1 MQQTATVV
9 GTGRMGSA
17 LATALFNQGAATTVW
32 NRTLSKTEPLARLE
46 LRAAASL
53 EEAVRESGVVIL
65 ILSNY
70 TIAQQLLQAPGV
82 VAALPGKVLVQL
94 TTGTPQEARHME
106 SWANGLGIAY
116 LDGAI
121 MSYPS
126 GIGQPQC
133 TIFYSGS
140 KEVFDRIRPVLMLLG
155 GNTTYVGS
163 SVGHA
168 SALDIAG
175 LSFVLGAMFGFVSGH
190 IVCEEE
196 GISGKAFV
204 ESVRNLLPAV
214 EGILAGVSDTI
225 QSRGY
230 AGYEATIDAWSV
242 GPRELIEWCDERGIR
257 HDVASAQQNL
267 FDEAIKRG
275 HGEADFAYLYEIM
288 RKGRTAEPV
297 SA

>member
-17 LATALFNQGAATTVW
+17 LATALFNQGVATTIW
-32 NRTLSKTEPLARLE
+32 NRTLSKTEPLARLG

-53 EEAVRESGVVIL
+53 EEAVRESGVVML
-65 ILSNY
+65 IVSNY

-94 TTGTPQEARHME
+94 TTGTPQEARRME

-190 IVCEEE
+190 IVCVEE

-214 EGILAGVSDTI
+214 EGFSRVFRIRFRAGDMLDTRPL
-225 QSRGY
+225 SMH
-230 AGYEATIDAWSV
+230 
-242 GPRELIEWCDERGIR
+242 GP
-257 HDVASAQQNL
+257 
-267 FDEAIKRG
+267 
-275 HGEADFAYLYEIM
+275 
-288 RKGRTAEPV
+288 
-297 SA
+297 